1 MMSQV
6 NSKYSLEKQL
16 SRYKCKLF
24 LEHNSIQVDE
34 KFLFRLR
41 MGGEVH
47 SYLLRHFGEVE
58 SIQTGETWSFIDF
71 LDEHFSQKRSTI
83 MNNLAKCLNLK
94 KPNGGNL

>member
-34 KFLFRLR
+34 KFLFRLKNR
-41 MGGEVH
+41 RRGTFVSLAAFWRGRVH
-47 SYLLRHFGEVE
+47 TDR
-58 SIQTGETWSFIDF
+58 
-71 LDEHFSQKRSTI
+71 
-83 MNNLAKCLNLK
+83 
-94 KPNGGNL
+94 